1 MNIESNYCSTLL
13 RYIPDPMNERLEE
26 IKARYDELTKQL
38 SEPDVMSDQKRYR
51 DLAREHSQLADIVR
65 IYAKYRKLQ
74 ESLPGLGELAQST
87 GDDELRTMAA
97 AELRQAEAELPGVE
111 DELKLLLVPRD
122 PNDAKNV
129 IVEIRAGT
137 GGEEAA
143 LFAADLFRMYTR
155 YAEQKGWK
163 VELIDENTTGLGG
176 FKEVVFG
183 VSGEDVYGYLKYESG
198 VHRVQRV
205 PSTEAS
211 GRIHTSAASVAVLP
225 EAEEVEVEINPTDLR
240 IDVYRAGGHGG
251 QNVNKVETAI
261 RITHIAT
268 GIVVQCQDE
277 RSQYQ
282 NRLKA
287 MRFLRARLYDHMIE
301 EKDASLAAQRRSMVR
316 SGDRS
321 EKIRTYNFP
330 QNRVT
335 DHRIGLTLY
344 NLSGIIDG
352 SLDSLIEQIRL
363 ADRMERLNGSGV
375 STFGS

>member
-1 MNIESNYCSTLL
+1 
-13 RYIPDPMNERLEE
+13 MNERLEE